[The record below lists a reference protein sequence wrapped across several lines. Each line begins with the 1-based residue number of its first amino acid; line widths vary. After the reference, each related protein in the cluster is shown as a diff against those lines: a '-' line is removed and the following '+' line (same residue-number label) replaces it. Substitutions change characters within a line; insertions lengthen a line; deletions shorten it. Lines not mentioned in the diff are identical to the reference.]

1 MVTTPTSLLQRLRE
15 PDDRSAWERFVGLY
29 TPVLYGWVRRCGVS
43 VDEASDLVQEV
54 FVTLIAVL
62 PTFEYDRNRGF
73 GSWLRTVVGNKC
85 RDHFRRR
92 AARPV
97 ASRGDLDPIGDDSIA
112 ELTEDEYRRSIARQ
126 ALELMR
132 SEFETKTWQACY
144 ETVVLGKG
152 AAETAEKL
160 GLTINAVYVAK
171 SRVLRR
177 LREELAGLWE

>member
-29 TPVLYGWVRRCGVS
+29 TPVLYGWVRRCGIS

-73 GSWLRTVVGNKC
+73 GSWLRTVAGNKC

-92 AARPV
+92 AARPA
-97 ASRGDLDPIGDDSIA
+97 ASRGDLDPIGDDPIA
-112 ELTEDEYRRSIARQ
+112 ELTEDEYRP
-126 ALELMR
+126 L
-132 SEFETKTWQACY
+132 
-144 ETVVLGKG
+144 VVLHISVCPTDVDGPARIVHSANS
-152 AAETAEKL
+152 AAKQ
-160 GLTINAVYVAK
+160 
-171 SRVLRR
+171 R
-177 LREELAGLWE
+177 LR